1 MHVQKCYTH
10 RDIKKEAQPIM
21 SQYKLLEAIDKRK
34 QEKGFLI
41 LAHYYVDSAIQ
52 QIADFVGDSLFLNK
66 MTSIQ
71 KEQNILFCGVKFM
84 GESAKLLNPN
94 KKIIMPDI
102 TADCPMVHMIE
113 TDEIKKVKSNYDD
126 LAIVCY
132 INSTLET
139 KAFSDVCVTASNAV
153 KVIRQLEQK
162 NIFFIP
168 DKNLGR
174 YIQSQIPDKHF
185 IFSNGFCPVHSR
197 ITIEKINTLRKKI
210 PNAEILAHP
219 ECPFNILKIADYI
232 GGTSGI
238 IDYANKSKGKQ
249 FIICTEMGI
258 LYKLKQENPDK
269 DFYFIEEKPICHN
282 MKKINL
288 QKVYNAMY
296 NLKPEI
302 HIDKNLAKN
311 AKKSLDNM
319 YTLSEI

>member
-1 MHVQKCYTH
+1 
-10 RDIKKEAQPIM
+10 AQPIM

-41 LAHYYVDSAIQ
+41 LAHYYVDSTIQ

-66 MTSIQ
+66 MASIQ

-185 IFSNGFCPVHSR
+185 IFSNGFCPVHS
-197 ITIEKINTLRKKI
+197 
-210 PNAEILAHP
+210 
-219 ECPFNILKIADYI
+219 
-232 GGTSGI
+232 
-238 IDYANKSKGKQ
+238 
-249 FIICTEMGI
+249 
-258 LYKLKQENPDK
+258 
-269 DFYFIEEKPICHN
+269 
-282 MKKINL
+282 
-288 QKVYNAMY
+288 
-296 NLKPEI
+296 
-302 HIDKNLAKN
+302 
-311 AKKSLDNM
+311 
-319 YTLSEI
+319 